1 MYTLIV
7 LLLTT
12 LSVLIYIHAWTFAAY
27 SPVAHQEHEL
37 VEWVTIV
44 IPFIASVI
52 TPLLKPRYS
61 SSANASLEPTASYW
75 SLLSYS
81 FLDPIIWLGYSSRK
95 ISQDAL
101 PPLAEFDTANVLRE
115 NSFKILDRTLS
126 KSRRHIFLNL
136 VKLYWST
143 GLRLVGLLIIQ
154 SFTVFFSPLAINRL
168 LSYLEVGRE
177 KSAVRPWVCVSLL
190 FLGPMVS
197 GVVLQC
203 LRYYSQPYGL
213 QTRLVTQIEAIL
225 TQLVCEHALRI
236 RMKSDAPK
244 STQEGSLV
252 LGDAPRA
259 QGANLLGKINSLIT
273 TDLANIREARDF
285 MSLAIYIPLH
295 VSLAIWFL
303 YVVLGWS
310 AFVGLA
316 VIIALLPV
324 PGYVASCIHKV
335 EIIGMGKT
343 DGRVQDVTETLNV
356 LRMIK
361 LFGWE
366 NKSNEKLRSSRE
378 EELGWITKRV
388 LNMIKGISNYLIPIA
403 TMMAT
408 YATYVVTFMPP
419 RPVYHHSNPDVQS

>member
-1 MYTLIV
+1 MILASCPWITSLSRRSQTTCSTHFTV

-197 GVVLQC
+197 GVVLQW
-203 LRYYSQPYGL
+203 
-213 QTRLVTQIEAIL
+213 
-225 TQLVCEHALRI
+225 
-236 RMKSDAPK
+236 
-244 STQEGSLV
+244 
-252 LGDAPRA
+252 
-259 QGANLLGKINSLIT
+259 
-273 TDLANIREARDF
+273 
-285 MSLAIYIPLH
+285 YIFVA
-295 VSLAIWFL
+295 VSLLPFFKPSI
-303 YVVLGWS
+303 
-310 AFVGLA
+310 
-316 VIIALLPV
+316 LLSTLW
-324 PGYVASCIHKV
+324 AS
-335 EIIGMGKT
+335 
-343 DGRVQDVTETLNV
+343 D
-356 LRMIK
+356 
-361 LFGWE
+361 
-366 NKSNEKLRSSRE
+366 SSRNTDR
-378 EELGWITKRV
+378 G
-388 LNMIKGISNYLIPIA
+388 
-403 TMMAT
+403 
-408 YATYVVTFMPP
+408 
-419 RPVYHHSNPDVQS
+419 HSYTARLRACPTN